1 MLLGL
6 ALSFTRGITGL
17 SRKREAMN
25 EQTIRQLIK
34 IVEQSDIDSLEVR
47 RWFQTIRIV
56 KNRASQN
63 GHNASPAG
71 TTTLLNVP
79 VTPAAPVVAP
89 EPVPAP
95 APVPAPPP
103 PSNLVEIKSPMV
115 GTFYRAP
122 SPEAPPFVE
131 PGKVIKVGDVLC
143 IVEAMKLM
151 NEIEAEQSGKIVK
164 ILVENAQ
171 PIEFGQPLFLLD
183 PTGA

>member
-1 MLLGL
+1 
-6 ALSFTRGITGL
+6 
-17 SRKREAMN
+17 MN

-34 IVEQSDIDSLEVR
+34 IVEESDIDSLEVR

-56 KNRASQN
+56 KNRATQN
-63 GHNASPAG
+63 GHHPSPSG
-71 TTTLLNVP
+71 TTTLLNLP
-79 VTPAAPVVAP
+79 S
-89 EPVPAP
+89 AP
-95 APVPAPPP
+95 ATATVAAEQVAIVPTTPAPPP
-103 PSNLVEIKSPMV
+103 VSQLIEIKSPMV

-122 SPEAPPFVE
+122 SPDSPSFVDI
-131 PGKVIKVGDVLC
+131 GKVVKVGDVLC

-183 PTGA
+183 PTP

>member
-1 MLLGL
+1 
-6 ALSFTRGITGL
+6 
-17 SRKREAMN
+17 MN
-25 EQTIRQLIK
+25 EQDIRQLIK
-34 IVEQSDIDSLEVR
+34 IVEESDIDSLEVR

-56 KNRASQN
+56 KNRATQN
-63 GHNASPAG
+63 GHNPVSSG
-71 TTTLLNVP
+71 TTTLLNLP
-79 VTPAAPVVAP
+79 TIPATTTVAAEPVVA
-89 EPVPAP
+89 VT
-95 APVPAPPP
+95 PAPPP

-122 SPEAPPFVE
+122 SPDSPSFVE
-131 PGKVIKVGDVLC
+131 AGKIIKVGDVLC

-183 PTGA
+183 PTAS

>member
-1 MLLGL
+1 
-6 ALSFTRGITGL
+6 
-17 SRKREAMN
+17 MN

-34 IVEQSDIDSLEVR
+34 IVEDSSIDSLEVR

-56 KNRASQN
+56 KNRGTQN
-63 GHNASPAG
+63 GNYPSPTG
-71 TTTLLNVP
+71 TTTLVSLATP
-79 VTPAAPVVAP
+79 EPAPAAAEQIVV
-89 EPVPAP
+89 AP
-95 APVPAPPP
+95 APVAPPA

-115 GTFYRAP
+115 GTFYRAA
-122 SPEAPPFVE
+122 SPESPAFVDT
-131 PGKVIKVGDVLC
+131 GKVIKVGDVLC

-183 PTGA
+183 PTVT